1 MTKDIDLE
9 EHIIRRKKIPILIDS
24 KEWRSLFGEVPT
36 KQMLKISKD
45 LQTAMNEEKS
55 VTLQIRNCQK
65 QKKTFMDR
73 ILKLSDEV
81 NSGDNAVALEQLE
94 VTKKAIMDMNQQIE
108 ELQFKLETVPKEIDC
123 LNLALLKETVSLAYK
138 DIRDCGQKIP
148 TLTEEVLQLRQSLT
162 EKWEEKIQ
170 METRVQGLYSY
181 LHNTLGHEET
191 DKLDKQFL

>member
-24 KEWRSLFGEVPT
+24 KEWRSLFGEEPT

-45 LQTAMNEEKS
+45 LRTAMDEEKS

-65 QKKTFMDR
+65 QKKVFMER

-81 NSGDNAVALEQLE
+81 NSGDDTVALEQLE

-108 ELQFKLETVPKEIDC
+108 ELQFKLETVPKEIDY
-123 LNLALLKETVSLAYK
+123 LNLALLKETVGLAYK
-138 DIRDCGQKIP
+138 YIRDCGQKIP